1 MDPAD
6 TEAPPMAIFCI
17 NHFGAGVISKIKYI
31 YLLSFFVKIDQPTAI
46 LIYYNSKMNFT
57 AIRIVKMK
65 TSGVSRNLGGQIMVS
80 VAILF
85 ILTLGLMVQKQLYS
99 FLKTRNKRHVNKII
113 IFNFI
118 VQNITIPI
126 VLCYFLFRVWISNP
140 SQYISDYGCHGIS
153 LVTQF
158 MFIFDRSTSFFINLF
173 RYICILHDTQLK
185 KYDIHPKVK
194 YISRLLSAN

>member
-1 MDPAD
+1 
-6 TEAPPMAIFCI
+6 
-17 NHFGAGVISKIKYI
+17 
-31 YLLSFFVKIDQPTAI
+31 
-46 LIYYNSKMNFT
+46 
-57 AIRIVKMK
+57 MK
-65 TSGVSRNLGGQIMVS
+65 TGARGASRNLGAQIILS

-85 ILTLGLMVQKQLYS
+85 ILALGLMIQRQLYS
-99 FLKTRNKRHVNKII
+99 FLKTRKKRHVNKII

-173 RYICILHDTQLK
+173 RYICILHDAQLK
-185 KYDIHPKVK
+185 KYDIYPKVK
-194 YISRLLSAN
+194 YNKIFVLGFGQ